1 MIEPILDREEPV
13 GGTRR
18 RRGIFAT
25 HEQFPSRPP
34 EHPVAKSPG
43 GEHVTAGEPIRH
55 RFARDPT
62 GALHGQPHAHKVPR
76 RTRSSLTRSSGL

>member
-1 MIEPILDREEPV
+1 MIEPIPDREEPV

-25 HEQFPSRPP
+25 HEQFLSRPP

-43 GEHVTAGEPIRH
+43 DEHVTAGEPMRYC
-55 RFARDPT
+55 FNLSTYA
-62 GALHGQPHAHKVPR
+62 
-76 RTRSSLTRSSGL
+76 

>member
-1 MIEPILDREEPV
+1 MIEPIPDREEPV

-43 GEHVTAGEPIRH
+43 DEHVTAGEPIRH
-55 RFARDPT
+55 QIDALRSPRARAWGFLT
-62 GALHGQPHAHKVPR
+62 GGKPHG
-76 RTRSSLTRSSGL
+76 